1 MKFQISFK
9 DPDGV
14 SNSIQEAINDN
25 LPKDLDEN
33 EFEELTESRKILI
46 EESTKRWIK
55 WGEYVTIEIDTEEN
69 TCVVV
74 PAN

>member
-14 SNSIQEAINDN
+14 SDSIQEAINND

-33 EFEELTESRKILI
+33 EFEELTESRKMLI

-55 WGEYVTIEIDTEEN
+55 WGEYVTIEIDTEKN

>member
-14 SNSIQEAINDN
+14 ANSIQEAINND

-33 EFEELTESRKILI
+33 EFEELTEGRKILL
-46 EESTKRWIK
+46 EEATKRWIK
-55 WGEYVTIEIDTEEN
+55 WGEYVTIEIDTEKN

-74 PAN
+74 PVN